1 MQKMTKLG
9 QTAFGG
15 WSLFGR
21 ALYVKDT
28 MNSTEKAT
36 LLKCIINAISFM
48 SSGITSADD
57 RLDKE
62 NIYVS
67 LY

>member
-9 QTAFGG
+9 QSAIGG

-21 ALYVKDT
+21 ALYVNDT
-28 MNSTEKAT
+28 VNSTEKDT
-36 LLKCIINAISFM
+36 LLKCIMNVISFM
-48 SSGITSADD
+48 SSGIRSADD
-57 RLDKE
+57 RLDKV
-62 NIYVS
+62 NIFVS